1 MTIQQQI
8 KKDLMGAM
16 KAKDE
21 EKKSTLR
28 VIMGEFARS
37 DAKELS
43 DEAVIKVLKKL
54 IKSEKETLAQKGSD
68 EETAFIRIIETYLPQ
83 MASQEE
89 IVAWVNDNIDFSQLK
104 SKMQAMG
111 PIMKHFGARAD
122 GNAVKDILQGLQS

>member
-8 KKDLMGAM
+8 KTDLTGAM

-43 DEAVIKVLKKL
+43 ALLVELEQPIK
-54 IKSEKETLAQKGSD
+54 
-68 EETAFIRIIETYLPQ
+68 LPPGLPLG
-83 MASQEE
+83 
-89 IVAWVNDNIDFSQLK
+89 V
-104 SKMQAMG
+104 
-111 PIMKHFGARAD
+111 D
-122 GNAVKDILQGLQS
+122 GKVTSRLDGDPQRRN

>member
-8 KKDLMGAM
+8 KTDLMGAM

-21 EKKSTLR
+21 DRKSTLR
-28 VIMGEFARS
+28 VIMGEFARA

-43 DEAVIKVLKKL
+43 DDEVIKVLKKL

-68 EETAFIRIIETYLPQ
+68 EDTVFIQIIETYLPQ
-83 MASQEE
+83 MASEDE
-89 IVAWVNDNIDFSQLK
+89 IVAWVRNNIDLTQFK

-122 GNAVKDILQGLQS
+122 GNVVKNILQNI

>member
-1 MTIQQQI
+1 
-8 KKDLMGAM
+8 M

-28 VIMGEFARS
+28 IIMGEFARS

-68 EETAFIRIIETYLPQ
+68 EETAFIQIIETYLPQ
-83 MASQEE
+83 MASKGE
-89 IVAWVNDNIDFSQLK
+89 IVAWVHDNIDLSQFK

-111 PIMKHFGARAD
+111 PIMKHFGTRAD
-122 GNAVKDILQGLQS
+122 GNAVKAILQEL

>member
-21 EKKSTLR
+21 DKKSTLR
-28 VIMGEFARS
+28 VIMGEFARA
-37 DAKELS
+37 DTKELS
-43 DEAVIKVLKKL
+43 DDAVIKVLKKL

-68 EETAFIRIIETYLPQ
+68 EDTAFIRIVETYLPQ
-83 MASQEE
+83 MASEDE
-89 IVAWVNDNIDFSQLK
+89 IVAWVNDNIDFSQFK
-104 SKMQAMG
+104 GRMQAMG

-122 GNAVKDILQGLQS
+122 GNAVRSILQKL

>member
-8 KKDLMGAM
+8 KIDLMGAM

-21 EKKSTLR
+21 DKKSTLR
-28 VIMGEFARS
+28 VIMGEFARA
-37 DAKELS
+37 DVKELS
-43 DEAVIKVLKKL
+43 DDEVIKVMRKL

-68 EETAFIRIIETYLPQ
+68 ENTVFIQIIETYLPQ
-83 MASQEE
+83 MASEDE
-89 IVAWVNDNIDFSQLK
+89 IVAWVRNNIDLSQFK

-122 GNAVKDILQGLQS
+122 GNVVKTILQNI

>member
-28 VIMGEFARS
+28 VIMGEFARAES
-37 DAKELS
+37 KELS
-43 DEAVIKVLKKL
+43 DDEVIKVLKKL
-54 IKSEKETLAQKGSD
+54 IKSEKETLAQQGSD
-68 EETAFIRIIETYLPQ
+68 EDTPFIQVIETYLPQ
-83 MASQEE
+83 MALENE
-89 IVAWVNDNIDFSQLK
+89 IIAWVNDNIDLSQFK

-111 PIMKHFGARAD
+111 PIRKHFGTRAD
-122 GNAVKDILQGLQS
+122 GNAVKAILQKL

>member
-8 KKDLMGAM
+8 KIDLMGAM

-21 EKKSTLR
+21 DKKSTLR
-28 VIMGEFARS
+28 VIMGEFARA

-43 DEAVIKVLKKL
+43 DDEVIKVLKKL
-54 IKSEKETLAQKGSD
+54 IKSEKETLSQKGSD
-68 EETAFIRIIETYLPQ
+68 EDTAFIQIIETYLPQ
-83 MASQEE
+83 MASEDE
-89 IVAWVNDNIDFSQLK
+89 IVTWVNGNIDLSQFK

-122 GNAVKDILQGLQS
+122 GNVVKYILQNI

>member
-8 KKDLMGAM
+8 KTDLMSAM

-21 EKKSTLR
+21 NRKSTLR
-28 VIMGEFARS
+28 VIMGEFARA

-43 DEAVIKVLKKL
+43 DDEVVKVLKKL

-68 EETAFIRIIETYLPQ
+68 EDTSFIQIIETYLPQ
-83 MASQEE
+83 MASEDE
-89 IVAWVNDNIDFSQLK
+89 IVAWVNSHIDFSQFK

-111 PIMKHFGARAD
+111 PIMKYFGTRAD
-122 GNAVKDILQGLQS
+122 GNVVRGILQRL

>member
-8 KKDLMGAM
+8 KKDLMEAM

-37 DAKELS
+37 DVKELS

-68 EETAFIRIIETYLPQ
+68 EETAFIQIIETYLPQ
-83 MASQEE
+83 MASEEE
-89 IVAWVNDNIDFSQLK
+89 IVAWVNDNIDFSQFK

-122 GNAVKDILQGLQS
+122 GNTVKQILQKL

>member
-8 KKDLMGAM
+8 KIDLMGAM

-21 EKKSTLR
+21 DKKSTLR
-28 VIMGEFARS
+28 VIMGEFARA

-43 DEAVIKVLKKL
+43 DDEVIKVLKKL
-54 IKSEKETLAQKGSD
+54 IKSEKETLSQKGSD
-68 EETAFIRIIETYLPQ
+68 EDTAFIRIIETYLPQ
-83 MASQEE
+83 MASEDE
-89 IVAWVNDNIDFSQLK
+89 IVTWVNGNVDLSQFK

-122 GNAVKDILQGLQS
+122 GNVVKNILKGL